1 MGAFTTFSIIVGLD
15 PDFLE
20 LFSDT
25 LRVIRC
31 QLVPGNAM
39 KKDQDGEDSISGSSA
54 AYFITKDDS
63 LATLLKHHDIEI
75 RDFMVLSF
83 LSDQG
88 AMSIL
93 YLSRTLSIEPTT
105 ILSCVKRL
113 RDAELLV
120 ASNEDAFDTETVVE
134 PSANGLEV
142 ANRILGQL

>member
-1 MGAFTTFSIIVGLD
+1 
-15 PDFLE
+15 
-20 LFSDT
+20 
-25 LRVIRC
+25 
-31 QLVPGNAM
+31 M